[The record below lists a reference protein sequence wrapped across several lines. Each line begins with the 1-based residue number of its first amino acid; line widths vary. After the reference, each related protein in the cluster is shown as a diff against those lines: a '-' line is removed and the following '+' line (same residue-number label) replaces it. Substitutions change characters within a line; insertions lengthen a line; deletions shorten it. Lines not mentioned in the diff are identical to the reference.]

1 MKRSWYKT
9 SKLCTALRK
18 HVLRVDLCVFI
29 DEEKAFSDENYLN
42 STIKSI
48 LTAAIIKGLDI
59 VGILSPKSPSIGF
72 RAVQMAQSQQMDIV
86 VVPGQT
92 YICKEGTELYVY
104 NLQQPLKPNLTFA
117 EACRTA
123 HSYNG
128 FVVASNVTKRQAL
141 LLDKLQGSD
150 SAPDAIEIFNS
161 KIGGYRDLNI
171 DFPKF
176 VSSGAT
182 SATDLEA
189 TEVFTLLD
197 RKVAEDM
204 NLIKPEEGV
213 NFVPKYLKPKSGG
226 LTNGQSIL

>member
-1 MKRSWYKT
+1 MKRSWYQT

-59 VGILSPKSPSIGF
+59 VGILTPKNPSIGWK
-72 RAVQMAQSQQMDIV
+72 AVQMAKTQQMDIV

-92 YICKEGTELYVY
+92 YFCQEGTELYIY
-104 NLQQPLKPNLTFA
+104 NMQQPLKPNLTFA

-123 HSYNG
+123 HSYSG
-128 FVVASNVTKRQAL
+128 FVVATNITKRQAL

-150 SAPDAIEIFNS
+150 SAPDAVEIFNS

-182 SATDLEA
+182 SATDLEN